1 MQRASLGA
9 PAVPSGRLSP
19 RGTLSPGSSND
30 RKRMGRGSFN
40 SSSAWVPIGQGAAM
54 AFQMALR
61 NCVVQALGR
70 EGGQMLRP
78 RGGDGPGIHDGSL
91 SCEEERQTSH
101 LGGYGPS
108 QAMLGT
114 E

>member
-9 PAVPSGRLSP
+9 PAVPSGRLSS
-19 RGTLSPGSSND
+19 RGTLSPGSSRD

-40 SSSAWVPIGQGAAM
+40 SNSAWVPIGQGAAM

-70 EGGQMLRP
+70 EGGQTLRP

-91 SCEEERQTSH
+91 
-101 LGGYGPS
+101 
-108 QAMLGT
+108 
-114 E
+114 